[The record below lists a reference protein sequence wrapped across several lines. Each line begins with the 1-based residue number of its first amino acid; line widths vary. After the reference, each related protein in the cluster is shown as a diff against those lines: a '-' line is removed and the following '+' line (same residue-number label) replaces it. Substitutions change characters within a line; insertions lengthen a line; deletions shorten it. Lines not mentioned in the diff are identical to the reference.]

1 MAYSATKLL
10 SMGLSGGENLVAYD
24 ISPDAATGS
33 VTFSDYTEVYPV
45 AVIPLTEDSA
55 SGAQIAVQ
63 AKENGAI
70 ANKVDFKLWSAANT
84 AATAFKDFRVLLKT
98 VT

>member
-1 MAYSATKLL
+1 MAYTATKLL

-24 ISPDAATGS
+24 ISPDAATGN

-45 AVIPLTEDSA
+45 AVIPLIEDPA
-55 SGAQIAVQ
+55 SGAQITVQ
-63 AKENGAI
+63 AKEDGTT
-70 ANKVDFKLWSAANT
+70 ANKVNFKLYKSDNT